1 MPNSRSKKKSS
12 SPGEEEPSEPLILV
26 IVVVVA
32 TIFAAAA
39 ALAAVVARIAFF
51 LKPSHFAN
59 VVYRKADDVLV
70 FLPFAQ
76 RSDAFFLN
84 RQVH

>member
-1 MPNSRSKKKSS
+1 MPISCSKKSS

-26 IVVVVA
+26 IVVVA
-32 TIFAAAA
+32 AAFAAAA
-39 ALAAVVARIAFF
+39 AMAAVVARIAFI

-59 VVYRKADDVLV
+59 MVYRKADDMLV
-70 FLPFAQ
+70 FLLFGQ
-76 RSDAFFLN
+76 RFDALFLN